1 MKNFLR
7 GLAAG
12 IAIGYLTAPRSGKE
26 TREQLSDTV
35 NGMKEQWDEAK
46 VQITELIEDV
56 KAPVG
61 VTSADDLANK
71 AERKFDQ
78 YKHEVNQKKEDV
90 YKRQVLFSFGLTL
103 PYRHFQGSPA
113 VLPALKVE

>member
-46 VQITELIEDV
+46 TQITEIIDDV
-56 KAPVG
+56 KAQVG
-61 VTSADDLANK
+61 INSADDLANK

-78 YKHEVNQKKEDV
+78 YKHEVNEKKEYAVNRYNDGV
-90 YKRQVLFSFGLTL
+90 DDLADAAKRGIDNAEDRL
-103 PYRHFQGSPA
+103 RI
-113 VLPALKVE
+113 

>member
-35 NGMKEQWDEAK
+35 NGMKDQWDEAK
-46 VQITELIEDV
+46 TQITGIIEDV
-56 KAPVG
+56 KAQVG
-61 VTSADDLANK
+61 ISDADELADK
-71 AERKFDQ
+71 AQNKFDQ
-78 YKHEVNQKKEDV
+78 YKQEASQTKDFVRNRYND
-90 YKRQVLFSFGLTL
+90 
-103 PYRHFQGSPA
+103 
-113 VLPALKVE
+113 KVEDLADATKAGVDKAEENLKI

>member
-56 KAPVG
+56 KAQVG

-78 YKHEVNQKKEDV
+78 YKHEVNDKKEYAVNRYNDGV
-90 YKRQVLFSFGLTL
+90 DDLADATKRGIDNAEDRL
-103 PYRHFQGSPA
+103 RI
-113 VLPALKVE
+113 

>member
-26 TREQLSDTV
+26 TREQLADTV
-35 NGMKEQWDEAK
+35 DGMKEQWAETK
-46 VQITELIEDV
+46 TQLTELIEDV
-56 KAPVG
+56 KAQVG

-71 AERKFDQ
+71 AEHKFDQ
-78 YKHEVNQKKEDV
+78 YKQEATQKKDYVVGRYNDGVDDLADAAKSGINTAED
-90 YKRQVLFSFGLTL
+90 R
-103 PYRHFQGSPA
+103 
-113 VLPALKVE
+113 LKI

>member
-46 VQITELIEDV
+46 TQITELIEDV
-56 KAPVG
+56 KAQVG

-78 YKHEVNQKKEDV
+78 YKHEVSEKKEYAVNRYNEGIDDV
-90 YKRQVLFSFGLTL
+90 ADSARTGIDRAEGGL
-103 PYRHFQGSPA
+103 
-113 VLPALKVE
+113 KI

>member
-35 NGMKEQWDEAK
+35 NGMKENWDEAK
-46 VQITELIEDV
+46 TQITGLIEDI
-56 KAPVG
+56 KAQVG
-61 VTSADDLANK
+61 QSSPDEASNNAQIQNKFDRYRQEVGQTMDTAQNRYNNGVDDLADAARAGIDN
-71 AERKFDQ
+71 AEDNLRI
-78 YKHEVNQKKEDV
+78 
-90 YKRQVLFSFGLTL
+90 
-103 PYRHFQGSPA
+103 
-113 VLPALKVE
+113 